1 MRKRLVIA
9 AVCILTLPLLYSPS
23 QSLINSPSPY
33 AITAFAGRTMAGGWC
48 ECGAPGC
55 ICDPGEQPVGQKAG
69 PVSDRNGHAR
79 NQGAT
84 SGSVGRTLGFDLGS
98 GALML
103 ALAFLVWTRFRA

>member
-1 MRKRLVIA
+1 MLKRFLFA
-9 AVCILTLPLLYSPS
+9 AISILALPLLFSASQHENLISPAS
-23 QSLINSPSPY
+23 SLV
-33 AITAFAGRTMAGGWC
+33 AFAGHNTYGGWC

-55 ICDPGEQPVGQKAG
+55 ICDPGESIGQKAG